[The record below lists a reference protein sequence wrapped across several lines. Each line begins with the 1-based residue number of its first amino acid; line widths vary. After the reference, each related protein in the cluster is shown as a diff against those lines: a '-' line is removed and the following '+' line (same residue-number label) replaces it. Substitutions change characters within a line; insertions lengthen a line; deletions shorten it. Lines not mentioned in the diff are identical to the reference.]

1 MSGKPIIA
9 SWYDYPQ
16 YYDMAFRDDTAEEA
30 AFLDVVW
37 RKYCDFEVRRILEPA
52 CGTGRVL
59 TALAQRGYEMLG
71 FDLSDS
77 MLRYASNRIKR
88 RKLNA
93 TFFNADMRDFQL
105 DLIDADS
112 TLPDGA
118 ALNVRTNIKG
128 RVGINNPVDMAY
140 NPVNSFR
147 YLLTENDAQQHL
159 KCMADAIRPGG
170 LYILAMHLLPM
181 DVDED
186 STERWT
192 AKHGRTKLT
201 ATLRVLE
208 SDRRKR
214 LEKLRISLLVRSGEK
229 EFRLRHEFQFR
240 MYTAAQMKRT
250 LAAVPDF
257 ELLDVYDFWYDI
269 DEPQVLNDVITD
281 TVFVLKRR

>member
-1 MSGKPIIA
+1 MIPSKIIEA
-9 SWYDYPQ
+9 TWYDYPQ

-30 AFLDVVW
+30 EFLDVVW

-52 CGTGRVL
+52 CGTGRVI

-77 MLRYASNRIKR
+77 MLKYASKRLKR
-88 RKLNA
+88 RKLDA
-93 TFFNADMRDFQL
+93 TLFNADMRDFQL
-105 DLIDADS
+105 EQQ
-112 TLPDGA
+112 
-118 ALNVRTNIKG
+118 
-128 RVGINNPVDMAY
+128 VDMAY

-147 YLLTENDAQQHL
+147 YLLTENDAQKHL
-159 KCMADAIRPGG
+159 KCMANAIRPGG
-170 LYILAMHLLPM
+170 LYILAMHLLPT
-181 DVDED
+181 DVDEE

-208 SDRRKR
+208 TDRRKR
-214 LEKLRISLLVRSGEK
+214 LETLRISLLVRSGEK

-240 MYTAAQMKRT
+240 MYTAAQMKKT

-269 DEPQVLNDVITD
+269 DEPQELNDVITD
-281 TVFVLKRR
+281 TVFVLRKR